1 MCCGS
6 RRSALRSASALLK
19 APPAVPVVP
28 QGAFNRARMAGALGQ
43 NPAATTEAIPA
54 RQLFPS
60 VNLRYMESSPIRV
73 RGPMTGRQYD
83 FSVAQPTE
91 DVDLRDAAV
100 LTRSA
105 LFRRV

>member
-1 MCCGS
+1 
-6 RRSALRSASALLK
+6 
-19 APPAVPVVP
+19 
-28 QGAFNRARMAGALGQ
+28 
-43 NPAATTEAIPA
+43 
-54 RQLFPS
+54 

-91 DVDLRDAAV
+91 AVDLRDAAV